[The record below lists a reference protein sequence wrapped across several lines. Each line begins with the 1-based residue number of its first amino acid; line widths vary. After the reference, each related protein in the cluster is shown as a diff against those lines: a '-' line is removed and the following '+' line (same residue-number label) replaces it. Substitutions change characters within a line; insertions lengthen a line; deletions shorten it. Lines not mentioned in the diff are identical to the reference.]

1 MGRKV
6 YKFTGTRKLYD
17 TRPSNSLNEE
27 LSDEMKGIFS
37 DEENKTENNTAGAN
51 TLSNNF
57 LKESMNMNPNIMQS
71 DMMQQPMMPLMETGM
86 QSPMMPSQMMQQP
99 MMPSQMMPPQMMQ
112 QSMDSEIDPSMNLD
126 PSQYLHMGNIRKN
139 HLAQTIN
146 QNIDPTQLAHLN
158 KVTTMPT
165 NNILPTDYVNSIDM
179 MGLQKNVNSN
189 LNNPNLKMLGNIG
202 SNIGSSITTPND
214 LTQLGVM
221 SADMNALPATNSVQS
236 FLKQGL

>member
-57 LKESMNMNPNIMQS
+57 LKESMNMNPNIMELGA
-71 DMMQQPMMPLMETGM
+71 MQQQSVPFMETGM
-86 QSPMMPSQMMQQP
+86 QQQMMPQQPMMPSQMMQQP
-99 MMPSQMMPPQMMQ
+99 ILQP
-112 QSMDSEIDPSMNLD
+112 MDSEIDPSMNLD

-146 QNIDPTQLAHLN
+146 QNIDPAQLAHLN
-158 KVTTMPT
+158 KVNTMPV

-179 MGLQKNVNSN
+179 MGLQKNVN
-189 LNNPNLKMLGNIG
+189 LNNTNTNPNLKMLGNIG